1 MVKQYCIHLGKKQ
14 LRSFITIM
22 NEMTTEEKK
31 LYNELLMNVSKH
43 LDGNSVAYYIDKV
56 RLFVE
61 VVNLRIEGANYKNE
75 YDY

>member
-1 MVKQYCIHLGKKQ
+1 
-14 LRSFITIM
+14 M

-31 LYNELLMNVSKH
+31 LYNELLMNVSNH
-43 LDGNSVAYYIDKV
+43 MSGNSVSYYINKV
-56 RLFVE
+56 KEFVE

>member
-1 MVKQYCIHLGKKQ
+1 MN
-14 LRSFITIM
+14 IM

-31 LYNELLMNVSKH
+31 VYNELLMNVSKH

-75 YDY
+75 YDC

>member
-1 MVKQYCIHLGKKQ
+1 MN
-14 LRSFITIM
+14 IM

-31 LYNELLMNVSKH
+31 VYNELLMNVSKH

-61 VVNLRIEGANYKNE
+61 VVNLRIEGANYNNE
-75 YDY
+75 YDC

>member
-1 MVKQYCIHLGKKQ
+1 
-14 LRSFITIM
+14 M

-31 LYNELLMNVSKH
+31 VYNDLLKQISMK
-43 LDGNSVAYYIDKV
+43 IDTNGTSYHIA
-56 RLFVE
+56 RLRDFVE

>member
-1 MVKQYCIHLGKKQ
+1 MN
-14 LRSFITIM
+14 IM